1 MSKSLALASLL
12 TSTRGFRDTG
22 GRRAMQSQW
31 KQIARWGFCMA
42 SSMRVLH
49 CKIYVHGF
57 GSPEFWDCLLKT
69 LLCVLLVIKLSQ
81 SRLVPW
87 DTEREEGWKE
97 KARLGDPVVLVLNH
111 SRSPVLCSSHFLII
125 CWELSEQNYKEHPS
139 ALQGEQLAGLCTHLL
154 SLVHGKRSL
163 SLWLHFRTV
172 LCINIIIHAWSRKCY
187 LQNNRLHLIKFS
199 KLHWYTV
206 HIILFWVTD

>member
-49 CKIYVHGF
+49 CKIYVHSF
-57 GSPEFWDCLLKT
+57 GSPEFWDCLLKS

-97 KARLGDPVVLVLNH
+97 KARLGDPVAAGSESLTEPNSLFLPFPHNLLGAQWAKLQRASFCPAGRTAGQAVH
-111 SRSPVLCSSHFLII
+111 ASPLPCTWETLPFSLTTLQDSS
-125 CWELSEQNYKEHPS
+125 
-139 ALQGEQLAGLCTHLL
+139 
-154 SLVHGKRSL
+154 VH
-163 SLWLHFRTV
+163 
-172 LCINIIIHAWSRKCY
+172 
-187 LQNNRLHLIKFS
+187 
-199 KLHWYTV
+199 
-206 HIILFWVTD
+206 

>member
-12 TSTRGFRDTG
+12 ASTHGFRDSG
-22 GRRAMQSQW
+22 GCCAVQSQW
-31 KQIARWGFCMA
+31 KQITCSGFCTESSHGTMSMA
-42 SSMRVLH
+42 
-49 CKIYVHGF
+49 F
-57 GSPEFWDCLLKT
+57 GSPEFWNCLLKT
-69 LLCVLLVIKLSQ
+69 PLCVLLVIKLSP

-87 DTEREEGWKE
+87 DIEWEEGWKE
-97 KARLGDPVVLVLNH
+97 KSRLGDPVLLVLNH
-111 SRSPVLCSSHFLII
+111 SWSPVFCSSHFRII

-139 ALQGEQLAGLCTHLL
+139 ALEGEQLARLCTHLF
-154 SLVHGKRSL
+154 SLLHGKRSL

-172 LCINIIIHAWSRKCY
+172 LCIDIIIHAWSRKCY

-199 KLHWYTV
+199 KLHWYTF